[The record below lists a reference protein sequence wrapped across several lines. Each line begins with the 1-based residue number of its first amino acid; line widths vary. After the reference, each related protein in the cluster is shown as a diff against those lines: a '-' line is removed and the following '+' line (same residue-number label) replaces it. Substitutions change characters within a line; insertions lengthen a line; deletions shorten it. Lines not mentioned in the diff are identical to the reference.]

1 MLAVSYTNISI
12 NDWPFG
18 IGDKLLAGRILRPK
32 PIRKLMRREITAAAF
47 LNYIHTRLE
56 GSSGGWI

>member
-18 IGDKLLAGRILRPK
+18 IGDKLLPGGILRLK
-32 PIRKLMRREITAAAF
+32 PIRKLMRREITTAA
-47 LNYIHTRLE
+47 
-56 GSSGGWI
+56 SP

>member
-18 IGDKLLAGRILRPK
+18 IGDKLPPAGILSMK
-32 PIRKLMRREITAAAF
+32 PIRKLMRREITTAA
-47 LNYIHTRLE
+47 
-56 GSSGGWI
+56 SP

>member
-18 IGDKLLAGRILRPK
+18 IGDKLPAAGILSLK
-32 PIRKLMRREITAAAF
+32 PIRKLMRREITTAA
-47 LNYIHTRLE
+47 
-56 GSSGGWI
+56 SP